1 MMKAQAK
8 QAVAKPE
15 VVFICHWEGKGQ
27 KRHITIY
34 PAELIGP
41 DKGDFDFR
49 GIMEDGSVIQW
60 LRPFGFSSL
69 ASAEIAK
76 AKWEQAVLAKQA
88 SKPEPVTSVPAV
100 TTRSPRKGATLKGAK

>member
-8 QAVAKPE
+8 QDPKVE
-15 VVFICHWEGKGQ
+15 TVYICHWEGKGP

-60 LRPFGFSSL
+60 LKPFGFSSL
-69 ASAEIAK
+69 VSAEIAK
-76 AKWEQAVLAKQA
+76 AKWEAAIAAKQA
-88 SKPEPVTSVPAV
+88 PKDNPVVSVPAV
-100 TTRSPRKGATLKGAK
+100 TTKSPRKGATLKGAK